1 MSKLTIILL
10 ALLACATASADTI
23 VYICERPA
31 WEGVDGCGVNN
42 TAFTYG
48 FWVETEDFDHNVDK
62 DRLWYNLPKYRYIE
76 HEGCDLKEA
85 QGNEGRFT
93 VTDDAIEF
101 WLGKAVSNSRKVE
114 LDTIAMTAK
123 LTGHTVKHS
132 HDLSCEEVRGDAIE
146 LHPTIVGWNR
156 ASPTMFW
163 PSSPTRP
170 GY

>member
-1 MSKLTIILL
+1 MSKLIIILL
-10 ALLACATASADTI
+10 ALLSCATASAETI

-31 WEGVDGCGVNN
+31 WEGAEGCGVNN

-62 DRLWYNLPKYRYIE
+62 DRLWYNLPKYRYTE

-85 QGNEGRFT
+85 RGSEGRFT

-101 WLGKAVSNSRKVE
+101 WFGKAVSNNRKVE
-114 LDTIAMTAK
+114 LDTISMTAK
-123 LTGHTVKHS
+123 LTGHRVKHS
-132 HDLSCEEVRGDAIE
+132 HDLTCVEVRGDAIK
-146 LHPTIVGWNR
+146 LHPKLIDV
-156 ASPTMFW
+156 SPGSSMFW
-163 PSSPTRP
+163 RPPLNGP